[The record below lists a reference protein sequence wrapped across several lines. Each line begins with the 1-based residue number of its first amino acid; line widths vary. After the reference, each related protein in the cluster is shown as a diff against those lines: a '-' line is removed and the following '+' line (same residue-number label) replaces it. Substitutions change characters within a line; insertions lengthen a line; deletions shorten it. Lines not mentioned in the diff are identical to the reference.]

1 MSEKITYLALAT
13 SIVGLIILTFVLGGL
28 KPALSQV
35 SVISQSDIGKSVH
48 VQGLV
53 EDVHVFDGGSAVLT
67 VSEGE
72 ASIAVYLPYD
82 VSQATNAS
90 SLRSLRVDVIGTV
103 NVYKGE
109 LELVVEDED
118 SIKPL
123 T

>member
-53 EDVHVFDGGSAVLT
+53 EDVHIFDGGSAVLT
-67 VSEGE
+67 VSEGDD
-72 ASIAVYLPYD
+72 SISVYLPYD

-90 SLRSLRVDVIGTV
+90 SLKSIRVDVIGTV
-103 NVYKGE
+103 NVYKGK